1 MSGISYDLTRI
12 RGFVFDID
20 GVLSP
25 SVVQLSEEG
34 KPLRMMNVKDHYAMT
49 LAIRK
54 GLKFA
59 LISGGNS
66 PRMQKLM
73 NRMGIEDVYLKTP
86 DKLSKLKEWL
96 NANGLDKE
104 EIVYMGDDIP
114 DLKCLRYAGLSCAP
128 NDAAWEVRQT
138 AIYVSRFDGGYGCV
152 RDVVEQVLRAQD
164 FWLADEDAYK
174 W

>member
-1 MSGISYDLTRI
+1 MSGISYDLTKI

-49 LAIRK
+49 LAVRK

-66 PRMQKLM
+66 PRMQKLI
-73 NRMGIEDVYLKTP
+73 NRMGIRDVYLKTP
-86 DKLSKLKEWL
+86 DKLAKLKEWL
-96 NANGLDKE
+96 DANGLSWE

-138 AIYVSRFDGGYGCV
+138 ATYVSRFDGGYGCV
-152 RDVVEQVLRAQD
+152 RDVVEQTLRAQG